1 MAEGLGALRQNSS
14 SMSSSRAATS
24 AGRTRKT
31 ARTRGSTTTKPRA
44 KAKAPPKAKTK
55 PRTAAKPKQRAR
67 RAAPPR
73 RPAARRAA
81 PRRSKPRRPRRT
93 PIAWARDQISGVSW
107 RYRLATIAILAVT
120 ATAGY
125 FLWLRDSSLVAIN
138 NVDVVGVTAGDR
150 SQIIGELTDASE
162 SMTTLHVDRA
172 KLQAIAHQFPTVAS
186 ISIDP
191 NFPHGMRI
199 EVTERPPT
207 MVLTAGD
214 QQLPVAA
221 DGTVLAGVSVADGDH
236 LPQLEVDKLPTA
248 ARLDGT
254 ELDEALVVGSAP
266 EELRPL
272 IEKIEFSK
280 EFGVQL
286 TMRGGIPIR
295 FGTGAAAQ
303 EKWSAVAAVLADP
316 KLTTLTYVD
325 VRVPERPAVGGSN
338 TDAVSS
344 DPQL

>member
-1 MAEGLGALRQNSS
+1 
-14 SMSSSRAATS
+14 MSSSRAATP

-31 ARTRGSTTTKPRA
+31 TRSRGATTAKPKPKARTKAPAKPKP
-44 KAKAPPKAKTK
+44 KAKAAPRRRPKAT
-55 PRTAAKPKQRAR
+55 RS
-67 RAAPPR
+67 APPR
-73 RPAARRAA
+73 RPAPRRAA
-81 PRRSKPRRPRRT
+81 PKRKRPRRS
-93 PIAWARDQISGVSW
+93 PLAWTRDQISGVSW

-120 ATAGY
+120 GAAGY
-125 FLWLRDSSLVAIN
+125 FLWLRDSSLVAID
-138 NVDVVGVTAGDR
+138 NVDVVGVTAGER
-150 SQIIGELTDASE
+150 SQIIGQLTDASE

-172 KLQAIAHQFPTVAS
+172 KLESIAKQFPTVAS

-207 MVLTAGD
+207 MVLTSGD
-214 QQLPVAA
+214 QQVPVAA
-221 DGTVLAGVSVADGDH
+221 DGTVLAGVQVADDEH
-236 LPQLEVDKLPTA
+236 LPTLEVDKLPTT
-248 ARLDGT
+248 ARLSGT
-254 ELDEALVVGSAP
+254 ELDEALVVGAAP

-272 IEKIEFSK
+272 IEKVELTK

-286 TMRGGIPIR
+286 TLRGGIPVR
-295 FGTGAAAQ
+295 FGAGAAAR

-325 VRVPERPAVGGSN
+325 VRVPERPAVGGAN
-338 TDAVSS
+338 TSAVSD

>member
-1 MAEGLGALRQNSS
+1 
-14 SMSSSRAATS
+14 MSSSRAATS

-31 ARTRGSTTTKPRA
+31 TRTRGSTTK
-44 KAKAPPKAKTK
+44 PKAKTTAK
-55 PRTAAKPKQRAR
+55 PRSTANARTAAKPRPR
-67 RAAPPR
+67 RATSPR
-73 RPAARRAA
+73 RRKPRAAA
-81 PRRSKPRRPRRT
+81 PRRTKPRRSPL
-93 PIAWARDQISGVSW
+93 AWTRDQISGVSW
-107 RYRLATIAILAVT
+107 RYRLATLAILAVT
-120 ATAGY
+120 ASAGY
-125 FLWLRDSSLVAIN
+125 FLWLRDSSLVAID

-172 KLQAIAHQFPTVAS
+172 KLQSIARQFPTVAS

-207 MVLTAGD
+207 MVLKAGD

-221 DGTVLAGVSVADGDH
+221 DGTVLAGVAVSEDDH
-236 LPQLEVDKLPTA
+236 LPALEVDKLPTT

-254 ELDEALVVGSAP
+254 ELDEALVVGAAP
-266 EELRPL
+266 DELRPL
-272 IEKIEFSK
+272 IEKIEFTK

-286 TMRGGIPIR
+286 TLRGGIPVR
-295 FGTGAAAQ
+295 FGAGAAAE
-303 EKWSAVAAVLADP
+303 EKWAAVAAVLADP

-325 VRVPERPAVGGSN
+325 VRVPERPAVGGAN
-338 TDAVSS
+338 TGAVSE